1 MPFHFKVSKPNFNYF
16 HIEILYFMSLVL
28 TFTFF
33 KDLLVL
39 LLNFYF
45 YIKLIP
51 PSTNIFMLSLSFDP
65 YLMLY
70 QCSTYY
76 HKLWPFTEK
85 PFTKTLFCFYC
96 CSNIILTILI
106 EVQEKSLFTY
116 YNLATKFFFVFSA
129 HFSFFI
135 QKSI

>member
-1 MPFHFKVSKPNFNYF
+1 
-16 HIEILYFMSLVL
+16 MSLVL

-51 PSTNIFMLSLSFDP
+51 PSSNIFMLSLSFDP

-96 CSNIILTILI
+96 CSNIILNILI
-106 EVQEKSLFTY
+106 EVQDKSSFTHYNLHITTQLNFSLFSVYTFLSLIK
-116 YNLATKFFFVFSA
+116 NQNEFKNFQ
-129 HFSFFI
+129 SFQTLI
-135 QKSI
+135 AK